1 MQSAYP
7 SLPQEHTGKRA
18 VPPALAVRGDMAVL
32 PAASGW
38 TVEALLAG
46 SGLTLARAGSSQPG
60 TTEHDRIGG
69 SAVRDDEPIVREI
82 TTAVY
87 VIPTDAP
94 EADGTLAW
102 DKTTMVLASARAG
115 TARGIGWTYAAA
127 AAQSVIADVLA
138 DVVIGRSALD
148 VPGAA
153 EAMARAVRN
162 IGRPG
167 IAATAISAVDIA
179 LWDLKARLLGS
190 TVAQLLGQARDG
202 VPVYGSGGFTSYDDG
217 QTREQLAGWVN
228 KDRIPRVK
236 IKIGESW
243 GTNEHRDLERVALAR
258 EVIGPDADLYVDAN
272 GGYTAGQAVRV
283 ADRLTEYGVTW
294 FEEPV
299 SSQDLAGL
307 AAVRRQVRPDVAA
320 GEYSWSLADSA
331 RLIAAGAVDCLQLD
345 VTRCGGIT
353 EFLRGSALAAAH
365 NLQVSGHCAP
375 NLHARVGVAVPNLRH
390 VEYFHDHQRIERM
403 FFDGALDPAGGVLTP
418 DPDQPGLGL
427 ILRESDVERY
437 RRD

>member
-1 MQSAYP
+1 M
-7 SLPQEHTGKRA
+7 
-18 VPPALAVRGDMAVL
+18 
-32 PAASGW
+32 
-38 TVEALLAG
+38 
-46 SGLTLARAGSSQPG
+46 
-60 TTEHDRIGG
+60 
-69 SAVRDDEPIVREI
+69 RDDEPVVRDI

-87 VIPTDAP
+87 EIPTDAP

-102 DKTTMVLASARAG
+102 DKTIMVLACAEAG

-127 AAQSVIADVLA
+127 AAQGVITGVLA
-138 DVVIGRSALD
+138 GTVTGRSAMD
-148 VPGAA
+148 VPAAA

-167 IAATAISAVDIA
+167 IAATAISAVDMA
-179 LWDLKARLLGS
+179 LWDLKARLLG
-190 TVAQLLGQARDG
+190 VPLPRLLGPARDG
-202 VPVYGSGGFTSYDDG
+202 VPIYGSGGFTSYDEQ
-217 QTREQLAGWVN
+217 QTREQLSGWAE

-243 GTNEHRDLERVALAR
+243 GSREQRDLDRVALAR
-258 EVIGPDADLYVDAN
+258 EVIGPEAELYVDAN

-283 ADRLTEYGVTW
+283 GQRLTEYGVTW

-307 AAVRRQVRPDVAA
+307 AAVRRQVLPDVTA

-331 RLIAAGAVDCLQLD
+331 RLIDAGAVDCLQLD

-390 VEYFHDHQRIERM
+390 VEYFHDHQRIEGM
-403 FFDGALDPAGGVLTP
+403 LFDGALDPAGGVLTP
-418 DPDQPGLGL
+418 DPDEPGLGL
-427 ILRESDVERY
+427 TLREADAERY
-437 RRD
+437 RQS

>member
-1 MQSAYP
+1 MSND
-7 SLPQEHTGKRA
+7 G
-18 VPPALAVRGDMAVL
+18 PA
-32 PAASGW
+32 
-38 TVEALLAG
+38 
-46 SGLTLARAGSSQPG
+46 
-60 TTEHDRIGG
+60 
-69 SAVRDDEPIVREI
+69 VREI
-82 TTAVY
+82 TADVY
-87 VIPTDAP
+87 VIPTESP

-102 DKTTMVLASARAG
+102 DKTTMVLASALAG
-115 TARGIGWTYAAA
+115 AARGIGWSYAAA
-127 AAQSVIADVLA
+127 AAASVITDVLA
-138 DVVIGRSALD
+138 DVVVGRSALD

-179 LWDLKARLLGS
+179 LWDLKARLLGCS
-190 TVAQLLGQARDG
+190 LAQLLGQARDG
-202 VPVYGSGGFTSYDDG
+202 VPIYGSGCFTSYDDH
-217 QTREQLAGWVN
+217 QTRDQLAGWVH
-228 KDRIPRVK
+228 KDHIPRVK
-236 IKIGESW
+236 IKIGESL
-243 GTNEHRDLERVALAR
+243 GTREDRDLERVALAR
-258 EVIGPDADLYVDAN
+258 EVIGPGTELYVDAN

-283 ADRLTEYGVTW
+283 ADRLADYGVTW

-365 NLQVSGHCAP
+365 NLEVGRGGRGGPRWPPSRPAP
-375 NLHARVGVAVPNLRH
+375 PH
-390 VEYFHDHQRIERM
+390 VHDKHGSLVTSPFH
-403 FFDGALDPAGGVLTP
+403 
-418 DPDQPGLGL
+418 
-427 ILRESDVERY
+427 REPVRF
-437 RRD
+437 R

>member
-1 MQSAYP
+1 
-7 SLPQEHTGKRA
+7 
-18 VPPALAVRGDMAVL
+18 
-32 PAASGW
+32 
-38 TVEALLAG
+38 
-46 SGLTLARAGSSQPG
+46 
-60 TTEHDRIGG
+60 
-69 SAVRDDEPIVREI
+69 VRDDGPVVRDI
-82 TTAVY
+82 TAAVY

-115 TARGIGWTYAAA
+115 TAQGIGWTYAAA
-127 AAQSVIADVLA
+127 AAHSVIAEVLA
-138 DVVIGRSALD
+138 GAVVGRSALD

-153 EAMARAVRN
+153 EARARAVRN

-179 LWDLKARLLGS
+179 LWDLKARLLGCS
-190 TVAQLLGQARDG
+190 LAQLLGQARDS
-202 VPVYGSGGFTSYDDG
+202 VAVYGSGGFTSYDDD
-217 QTREQLAGWVN
+217 QTREQLTGWVA
-228 KDRIPRVK
+228 KDHIPRVK
-236 IKIGESW
+236 IKIGENW
-243 GTNEHRDLERVALAR
+243 GACQQRDLERVALAR
-258 EVIGPDADLYVDAN
+258 EVIGPDAELYVDAN
-272 GGYTAGQAVRV
+272 GGYTTGQAIRMAARL
-283 ADRLTEYGVTW
+283 ADHGVTW

-307 AAVRRQVRPDVAA
+307 AAVRRQARPDVAA

-375 NLHARVGVAVPNLRH
+375 NLHAHVGVAVPNLRH
-390 VEYFHDHQRIERM
+390 VEYFHDHQRIERI
-403 FFDGALDPAGGVLTP
+403 FFDGALSPDGGALAP

-427 ILRESDVERY
+427 TLRDSDAERY
-437 RRD
+437 RCS

>member
-1 MQSAYP
+1 
-7 SLPQEHTGKRA
+7 
-18 VPPALAVRGDMAVL
+18 V
-32 PAASGW
+32 
-38 TVEALLAG
+38 
-46 SGLTLARAGSSQPG
+46 
-60 TTEHDRIGG
+60 HDDGH
-69 SAVRDDEPIVREI
+69 AVREI

-102 DKTTMVLASARAG
+102 DATTMVLARASAG
-115 TARGIGWTYAAA
+115 TEQGIGWSYAAA
-127 AAQSVIADVLA
+127 AAQSVITDVLA
-138 DVVIGRSALD
+138 GVVVGRSALD

-153 EAMARAVRN
+153 EAMTRAVRN

-179 LWDLKARLLGS
+179 LWDLKSRLLGCPL
-190 TVAQLLGQARDG
+190 TQLLGQAHDS
-202 VPVYGSGGFTSYDDG
+202 VPVYGSGGFTSYDAG
-217 QTREQLAGWVN
+217 QTREQLSGWVE
-228 KDRIPRVK
+228 KDHIPRVK

-243 GTNEHRDLERVALAR
+243 GAREDRDLERVALAR
-258 EVIGPDADLYVDAN
+258 EVIGPGTELYVDAN
-272 GGYTAGQAVRV
+272 GGYGVGQAVRV
-283 ADRLTEYGVTW
+283 ARRMAESGVSW

-307 AAVRRQVRPDVAA
+307 AAVRRQVLPDVAA

-345 VTRCGGIT
+345 VTRCGGVT

-375 NLHARVGVAVPNLRH
+375 NLHARVGAAVPNLRH
-390 VEYFHDHQRIERM
+390 VEYFHDHQRIERLL
-403 FFDGALDPAGGVLTP
+403 FDGALDPDGGALTP
-418 DPDQPGLGL
+418 DPGQPGMGL
-427 ILRESDVERY
+427 SLRERDADHY
-437 RRD
+437 RVG

>member
-1 MQSAYP
+1 M
-7 SLPQEHTGKRA
+7 
-18 VPPALAVRGDMAVL
+18 
-32 PAASGW
+32 
-38 TVEALLAG
+38 
-46 SGLTLARAGSSQPG
+46 
-60 TTEHDRIGG
+60 
-69 SAVRDDEPIVREI
+69 RDDGPIVREI

-87 VIPTDAP
+87 VIPTDTP
-94 EADGTLAW
+94 EADGTLTW

-148 VPGAA
+148 VPGSA
-153 EAMARAVRN
+153 EAMTRAVRN

-190 TVAQLLGQARDG
+190 SVAQLLGQARDS
-202 VPVYGSGGFTSYDDG
+202 VPVYGSGGFTSYDAG
-217 QTREQLAGWVN
+217 QTREQLAGWVE

-243 GTNEHRDLERVALAR
+243 GTNEHRDLERVGLAR
-258 EVIGPDADLYVDAN
+258 EVIGPDAELYVDAN

-283 ADRLTEYGVTW
+283 ADRLTDHGVTW

-403 FFDGALDPAGGVLTP
+403 FFDGALDPDGGILTP
-418 DPDQPGLGL
+418 DADQPGLGL
-427 ILRESDVERY
+427 TLRESDAERY
-437 RRD
+437 RRG